1 MSALV
6 PFEGRELAIHM
17 FQGKPVILAKDLG
30 EALGY
35 TPDGFRG
42 CLRDW
47 SDELIEDVDYKV
59 ISGDEKRV
67 FLEPLDVSVKST
79 LSRAPEIK
87 VLFESGFDLVLI
99 KTEKPAG
106 KSLRRLLV
114 TEVLPKLRRGETI
127 APQVAPVA
135 HRPELDDLERARAA
149 RMSTLP
155 LMAEALRAMVAT
167 GWFDDRFAKA
177 QLEHA
182 FQDASGKILPAA
194 NQYPVNLEIFLK
206 SKGAS
211 SSDADRLAKPFGK
224 AVKAR
229 FIAVH
234 GKAPPQKQEPDRA
247 WPQCSYFDEDRV
259 VIEEA
264 FATFALKHPEAF
276 AASLSTRRTAS

>member
-127 APQVAPVA
+127 APSAPA
-135 HRPELDDLERARAA
+135 IYRPEVDELERARAV
-149 RMSTLP
+149 RLLNLP
-155 LMAEALRAMVAT
+155 AVSAALKAIVSD
-167 GWFDDRFAKA
+167 GWFDERFAKDFI
-177 QLEHA
+177 QREI
-182 FQDASGKILPAA
+182 QDATGRLLSAA
-194 NQYPVNLEIFLK
+194 NQYPVNLEMFLR
-206 SKGAS
+206 SKGACNA
-211 SSDADRLAKPFGK
+211 DADRLAKPFGK

-229 FIAVH
+229 FVAVH
-234 GKAPPQKQEPDRA
+234 GKEPPQKQEPGR
-247 WPQCSYFDEDRV
+247 PYVQCSYYDEDRT

-264 FATFALKHPEAF
+264 FATFALKHAESFPASRPSR
-276 AASLSTRRTAS
+276 AAS